1 MSEEEEDLDKETVGR
16 QVSQIRKIER
26 QKDKKTKRQKDKKT
40 KRQNDKTIKYWILV
54 KYLTNYTTMRYRFL
68 RSVHP

>member
-26 QKDKKTKRQKDKKT
+26 QKDKKTNIARIANAVQCHNFNCQVT
-40 KRQNDKTIKYWILV
+40 KIVMNSGSQL
-54 KYLTNYTTMRYRFL
+54 
-68 RSVHP
+68 SVL

>member
-26 QKDKKTKRQKDKKT
+26 QKDKDKKCKSRVNSEFLPVRGRLLGT
-40 KRQNDKTIKYWILV
+40 YSSRHFFFVNI
-54 KYLTNYTTMRYRFL
+54 YLRR
-68 RSVHP
+68 